1 MASANIFVA
10 STFIDDEETIAS
22 LSPVALIQRPI
33 CVLKNL
39 IIIIHTISAN
49 ISANAVFTVSLES

>member
-22 LSPVALIQRPI
+22 LSPVALMQRPI

-39 IIIIHTISAN
+39 IIIIIK
-49 ISANAVFTVSLES
+49 IEL